1 MIAFFALLYGG
12 GSGGTG
18 GGVQLTPLFIVKGQ
32 SPPPYFCRIITN
44 FLSFY
49 HGQLIIIRTILESSS
64 KCLVV

>member
-1 MIAFFALLYGG
+1 MIAFFGLLYGG

-18 GGVQLTPLFIVKGQ
+18 GGSAHPTFYSEGAE
-32 SPPPYFCRIITN
+32 PPPYFCRIITN

-64 KCLVV
+64 KRLVV